1 MTGFTA
7 IAFAVACGFTAAG
20 LVTALYQMTHS
31 AHAGFRALFGTPAQA
46 FWSLALCTFAGPWIM
61 LSAALHVWRGGKL
74 PVAWVGVAAAISAA
88 WSFCSGVVI
97 VQLSLL
103 AAMLVQAA

>member
-1 MTGFTA
+1 MSGFAA

-20 LVTALYQMTHS
+20 LVTSLYQMTHS
-31 AHAGFRALFGTPAQA
+31 VNAGFRAIFDTPAQA
-46 FWSLALCTFAGPWIM
+46 LWSLALCAFAGPWIM
-61 LSAALHVWRGGKL
+61 LSAALHVWRGGRL

-97 VQLSLL
+97 VQMALL
-103 AAMLVQAA
+103 AAMLMQPA